1 MRRNRQGQGRTKGAL
16 RLSWGKGSS
25 GLAVMLSTVALTSGT
40 FACSFGASAT
50 SGVKNSS
57 GTERNRTV
65 THEPCELDSSG
76 ADKVDA
82 NGDGKPDVTV
92 VREGGKESCRAAD
105 LDFDGKVD
113 LYAYQDASGRMRRQE
128 LDYDRDGNID
138 EIQLF
143 KDGELTEKHRSTMMV
158 KRLDTWETYSQGRL
172 VKAERDSDGNGKIDQ
187 WWDYKTP
194 DCPLIRSDIDGNG
207 EPDPTSQV
215 DFCSEASYKPPEQAA
230 PTTAPMLQKDTQA
243 LPSELSNRPE
253 GESESKSA
261 TPQSEGD
268 SGKPGESKPAET
280 EKKGK

>member
-1 MRRNRQGQGRTKGAL
+1 
-16 RLSWGKGSS
+16 
-25 GLAVMLSTVALTSGT
+25 LATGT
-40 FACSFGASAT
+40 FACSLGAGASTGAK
-50 SGVKNSS
+50 SGGSA
-57 GTERNRTV
+57 ERNRDV
-65 THEPCELDSSG
+65 THEPCDLDSSG
-76 ADKVDA
+76 AERVDA
-82 NGDGKPDVTV
+82 NGDGKPDLTV
-92 VREGGKESCRAAD
+92 VNEGGKERCRAAD

-113 LYAYQDASGRMRRQE
+113 LFSYQDSSGRVTRRE

-143 KDGELTEKHRSTMMV
+143 KNGELTEKHRSTILV
-158 KRLDTWETYSQGRL
+158 KRLDTWETYTQGRL
-172 VKAERDSDGNGKIDQ
+172 VKAERDSDGNGKTDQ

-253 GESESKSA
+253 GEVDQKKQEPTKPEGASEK
-261 TPQSEGD
+261 Q
-268 SGKPGESKPAET
+268 GESKPAAT
-280 EKKGK
+280 EKKGQ

>member
-1 MRRNRQGQGRTKGAL
+1 MA
-16 RLSWGKGSS
+16 
-25 GLAVMLSTVALTSGT
+25 ALTSGT
-40 FACSFGASAT
+40 LACSFGASAT
-50 SGVKNSS
+50 SGVKSS
-57 GTERNRTV
+57 GAAERNRNV

-76 ADKVDA
+76 AERVDA

-92 VREGGKESCRAAD
+92 VSEGGKEHCRAAD

-113 LYAYQDASGRMRRQE
+113 LFVYQDGSGRMTRRE

-253 GESESKSA
+253 GEAEPQKSD
-261 TPQSEGD
+261 TSHTEGA
-268 SGKPGESKPAET
+268 SGKQGESKPADT
-280 EKKGK
+280 EKKGQ